1 MSSNIIEV
9 NNVSM
14 KYNLSKEKVDNIK
27 EYIIRMFKRQLFY
40 DEFWALRDIN
50 FSIKKGE
57 SLGIVG
63 LNGSGKSTLLK
74 LIAGVLKPTKGNIK
88 VCGTI
93 APLIELGA
101 GFDMELSAR
110 ENIFLNGAI
119 LGYSKKDMLKQLDD
133 IIEFSELSEFLEV
146 PVKNFSS
153 GMLAR
158 LAFAISTSGHYDIL
172 IADEILSVG
181 DYKFQEKCI
190 DRMRNMI
197 NDGATIILVSHSIE
211 QIEKNC
217 KKTLWLNKGQ
227 TVMFGDTEDVCLKYK
242 QL

>member
-1 MSSNIIEV
+1 MSKNIIEV
-9 NNVSM
+9 NKVSM

-27 EYIIRMFKRQLFY
+27 EYIIKMFKRQLFY
-40 DEFWALRDIN
+40 DEFWALKDID
-50 FSIKKGE
+50 FAIKKGE
-57 SLGIVG
+57 SLGVVG

-74 LIAGVLKPTKGNIK
+74 LIAGVLKPTIGNIR
-88 VCGTI
+88 VSGTI

-119 LGYSKKDMLKQLDD
+119 LGYSRKDMLKQLDD

-158 LAFAISTSGHYDIL
+158 LAFAISTSGRYDIL
-172 IADEILSVG
+172 IADEYFL
-181 DYKFQEKCI
+181 
-190 DRMRNMI
+190 
-197 NDGATIILVSHSIE
+197 
-211 QIEKNC
+211 
-217 KKTLWLNKGQ
+217 
-227 TVMFGDTEDVCLKYK
+227 
-242 QL
+242 

>member
-1 MSSNIIEV
+1 MSNNIIEV

-27 EYIIRMFKRQLFY
+27 EYIIKMFKRQLFY
-40 DEFWALRDIN
+40 DEFWALRDID

-57 SLGIVG
+57 SLGVVG

-88 VCGTI
+88 VGGTI

-119 LGYSKKDMLKQLDD
+119 LGYSKKEMLKQLDD
-133 IIEFSELSEFLEV
+133 IIEFSELPEFLEV

-181 DYKFQEKCI
+181 DYKFQEKCM
-190 DRMRNMI
+190 DRMRKMI
-197 NDGATIILVSHSIE
+197 NDGITIILVSHSIE

-217 KKTLWLNKGQ
+217 EKTLWLNKGQ
-227 TVMFGDTEDVCLKYK
+227 TVMFGNTKDVCLKYK

>member
-1 MSSNIIEV
+1 MSKNIIEV
-9 NNVSM
+9 NKVSM

-27 EYIIRMFKRQLFY
+27 EYIIKMFKRQLFY
-40 DEFWALRDIN
+40 DEFWALKDID
-50 FSIKKGE
+50 FAIKKGE
-57 SLGIVG
+57 SLGVVG

-74 LIAGVLKPTKGNIK
+74 LIAGVLKPTIGNIR
-88 VCGTI
+88 VSGTI

-119 LGYSKKDMLKQLDD
+119 LGYSRKDMLKQLDD

-158 LAFAISTSGHYDIL
+158 LAFAISTSGRYDIL

-181 DYKFQEKCI
+181 DYKFQKKCM
-190 DRMRNMI
+190 DRMSKMVS
-197 NDGATIILVSHSIE
+197 DGATVILVSHSIE

-217 KKTLWLNKGQ
+217 KKTLWLNKGKA
-227 TVMFGDTEDVCLKYK
+227 VMFGDTKDICLKYK

>member
-1 MSSNIIEV
+1 MSKNIIEV
-9 NNVSM
+9 NKVSM

-27 EYIIRMFKRQLFY
+27 EYIIKMFKRQLFY
-40 DEFWALRDIN
+40 DEFWALKDID
-50 FSIKKGE
+50 FAIKKGE
-57 SLGIVG
+57 SLGVVG
-63 LNGSGKSTLLK
+63 LNGSG
-74 LIAGVLKPTKGNIK
+74 VLKPTIGNIR
-88 VCGTI
+88 VSGTI

-119 LGYSKKDMLKQLDD
+119 LGYSRKDMLKQLDD

-158 LAFAISTSGHYDIL
+158 LAFAISTSGRYDIL

-181 DYKFQEKCI
+181 DYKFQKKCM
-190 DRMRNMI
+190 DRMSKMVS
-197 NDGATIILVSHSIE
+197 DGATVILVSHSIE

-217 KKTLWLNKGQ
+217 KKTLWLNKGKA
-227 TVMFGDTEDVCLKYK
+227 VMFGDTKDICLKYK

>member
-1 MSSNIIEV
+1 
-9 NNVSM
+9 
-14 KYNLSKEKVDNIK
+14 
-27 EYIIRMFKRQLFY
+27 
-40 DEFWALRDIN
+40 
-50 FSIKKGE
+50 
-57 SLGIVG
+57 
-63 LNGSGKSTLLK
+63 
-74 LIAGVLKPTKGNIK
+74 
-88 VCGTI
+88 
-93 APLIELGA
+93 
-101 GFDMELSAR
+101 MELSAR

-119 LGYSKKDMLKQLDD
+119 LGYSKKEMLKQLDD

-181 DYKFQEKCI
+181 DYKFQEKCM
-190 DRMRNMI
+190 DRMRKMI
-197 NDGATIILVSHSIE
+197 NDGITIILVSHSIE

-217 KKTLWLNKGQ
+217 EKTLWLNKGQ
-227 TVMFGDTEDVCLKYK
+227 TVMFGNTKDVCLKYK